1 MQAGVM
7 ERARGEVG
15 LGVAQREGR
24 HAVSTLRQAG
34 CGRLLFPAIA
44 AGAPLEAVIVN
55 TGGGLTGGDRFE
67 AQVSLDAGAQALVTT
82 QACEKI
88 YRSAGETALVET
100 SLSAGHE
107 ARLLWL
113 PQETI
118 LFDKA
123 RLQRR
128 LTIAIEESATLL
140 ALEAVLLGRLAS
152 GEVLTAGI
160 FRDSWRLR
168 RGGRLV
174 FAEEMALEGDVPARL
189 SAKATL
195 NGARAYATILLAA
208 PGAAQHLEAAREL
221 LNNEAI
227 EGGAST
233 FDGLCVV
240 RLVAQ
245 DGAALRRTLVPLLK
259 QLGGELPRVWHN

>member
-1 MQAGVM
+1 MQTGVM
-7 ERARGEVG
+7 ERARGEVS
-15 LGVAQREGR
+15 LGVAHRGGR
-24 HAVSTLRQAG
+24 HGVAALRQAG

-67 AQVSLDAGAQALVTT
+67 AQVRLEAGAEALVTT

-88 YRSAGETALVET
+88 YRSSGETALVDT
-100 SLSAGHE
+100 RLSAGAD

-128 LTIAIEESATLL
+128 LTIEIEESATLL

-152 GEVLTAGI
+152 GERLTAGL

-168 RGGRLV
+168 RGRRLV

-189 SAKATL
+189 SARATL
-195 NGARAYATILLAA
+195 NGAHAYATIVLAA
-208 PGAAQHLEAAREL
+208 PEAGRHLATVRDM
-221 LNNEAI
+221 LNNEAV

-245 DGAALRRTLVPLLK
+245 DGAALRRTLAPLLK